1 MKKLNLGILLSAVL
15 VLASCSDD
23 DDNNVVT
30 DGGTTTEVEGGAVY
44 AMTNGNGQID
54 GNEQGVNSIVAYAR
68 GTDGRLTLV
77 DTVPTGGNGG
87 DYDGGEGLDPLIS
100 AYALALNDD
109 NTNLFAVNA
118 GSNTITSFN
127 INQEDFSLEAAGQPQ
142 STGAIGPNSIAYFP
156 TTTANPGAKGVV
168 YVTNITR
175 NEFLAGGEP
184 VQQGTVTGFWVLLDG
199 SLVAIEGSSRDLA
212 NRPSAIQISDD
223 GNWLVIASI
232 NAGAAALASQDEDE
246 IVVYSIANGIIG
258 ERVSGATS
266 TLRGNAEGRNLP
278 SAIGFKIVGD
288 NYVVVTEAREFQ
300 ADGTPPAFPLLQ
312 DGSVSTWKI
321 EAGGSL
327 TAISQD
333 VASGENNTGRTAC
346 WLDFSDDN
354 TFFVSNAIEAGLAS
368 YSFNNG
374 TVELLDQTAA
384 QGTGATGNTTDP
396 DDAFGTTEGWI
407 DLSIA
412 GDYLYQLYGLSG
424 TVGVYEINGDSLRLI
439 EEVTDLP
446 VNNTQGIIAF

>member
-1 MKKLNLGILLSAVL
+1 M
-15 VLASCSDD
+15 
-23 DDNNVVT
+23 
-30 DGGTTTEVEGGAVY
+30 
-44 AMTNGNGQID
+44 
-54 GNEQGVNSIVAYAR
+54 
-68 GTDGRLTLV
+68 
-77 DTVPTGGNGG
+77 
-87 DYDGGEGLDPLIS
+87 
-100 AYALALNDD
+100 
-109 NTNLFAVNA
+109 
-118 GSNTITSFN
+118 
-127 INQEDFSLEAAGQPQ
+127 
-142 STGAIGPNSIAYFP
+142 
-156 TTTANPGAKGVV
+156 

-175 NEFLAGGEP
+175 NEFLTGGEP

-199 SLVAIEGSSRDLA
+199 SLVAIEGSTRNLA
-212 NRPSAIQISDD
+212 NRPSAIQISED
-223 GNWLVIASI
+223 GSWLVIASI
-232 NAGAAALASQDEDE
+232 NAGAALLASENEDE

-346 WLDFSDDN
+346 WLDFHDDN
-354 TFFVSNAIEAGLAS
+354 TFFVSNALEAGLAS

-374 TVELLDQTAA
+374 TVELLNQTTA
-384 QGTGATGNTTDP
+384 QGTGATGNTTDGAS
-396 DDAFGTTEGWI
+396 AFATTEGWI

-412 GDYLYQLYGLSG
+412 GDYLYQLYGLGG
-424 TVGVYEINGDSLRLI
+424 TIGVFGINGDSLTPI
-439 EEVTDLP
+439 QEVSDLP